1 MRPLA
6 TFCLLLT
13 LSLAAGDAAGQ
24 AVRHTTLRG
33 AILDD
38 ETGEPLPGVH
48 VFIAASMIGTTTNAQ
63 GRYRLE
69 RVPLG
74 AHRLYVTM
82 IGFEAASQDIVLN
95 EARPYAFNVRLLP
108 RVYEMD
114 SLVVLGRRDR
124 RWKRRLKKF
133 VALFIGETPFAGKT
147 EIINPEVLS
156 FGDEEGIFSARAA
169 APLVIE
175 NRALGYRLRYHLMD
189 FYTQQDRIRYRGEPL
204 FEALTPRNPKEAAVW
219 AANRR
224 EAFNGSLRHFLL
236 TLLGGTT
243 ETEGFQLYAGR
254 SARGPR
260 RNTGQNWVESGTL
273 LHEGP
278 LPVLKELA
286 FQNTLEIVY
295 TAEIEDVAYLD
306 WINRP
311 YAAPGPQES
320 WLFLEVFPALVDIHG
335 TLIDP
340 YTVTMSGYLSFSR
353 VADMLPKEYRP
364 EGR

>member
-1 MRPLA
+1 MRATATVFALLILA
-6 TFCLLLT
+6 LT
-13 LSLAAGDAAGQ
+13 AAGDAAGQ
-24 AVRHTTLRG
+24 ARYTTLRG
-33 AILDD
+33 AVIDD

-82 IGFEAASQDIVLN
+82 LGFDAMSQDIVLN
-95 EARPYAFNVRLLP
+95 EARPYAFNFSLRP
-108 RVYEMD
+108 RVYELD
-114 SLVVLGRRDR
+114 SVVVVARRDR

-133 VALFIGETPFAGKT
+133 NALFIGETPFADKT

-156 FGDEEGIFSARAA
+156 FADENGIFSARAA

-189 FYTQQDRIRYRGEPL
+189 FYHQKDRIRYQGEPL
-204 FEALTPRNPKEAAVW
+204 FEELTPRNQKEAAMW
-219 AANRR
+219 ASNRR
-224 EAFNGSLRHFLL
+224 QAFHGSLRHFLL
-236 TLLGGTT
+236 SLLDGTT
-243 ETEGFQLYAGR
+243 EAEGFVLYEGR

-260 RNTGQNWVESGTL
+260 RNPEHNRIEGSTL
-273 LHEGP
+273 LQEGP
-278 LPVLKELA
+278 LPVLKELT
-286 FQNTLEIVY
+286 FQHAVEVVY
-295 TAEIEDVAYLD
+295 TKEFEDTAYLD

-311 YAAPGPQES
+311 YATPGPQES
-320 WLFLEVFPALVDIHG
+320 WLLLEVFPALVDIHG

-340 YTVTMSGYLSFSR
+340 YTVTMAGYLSFSR
-353 VADMLPKEYRP
+353 VAEMLPKEYRP
-364 EGR
+364 E